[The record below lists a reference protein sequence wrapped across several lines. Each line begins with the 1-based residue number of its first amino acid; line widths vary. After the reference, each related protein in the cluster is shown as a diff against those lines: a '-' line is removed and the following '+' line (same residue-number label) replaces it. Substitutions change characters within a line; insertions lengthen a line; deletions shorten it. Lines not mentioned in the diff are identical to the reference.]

1 MTNICQCYECL
12 CLGKIWSLWYLMQL
26 HVHAYCCRNNC
37 TWRSFSEEMNL
48 LVFWNYC
55 TEDAL
60 LRLCR
65 WLVAYNCR
73 YQARNYQTIVK
84 QFRGRLHFMHSFY
97 ISNKDLTLQF
107 VSISSNNCISFKPF
121 SFALLEY
128 LICASLILSNSSL
141 RSGKIFVSCPCLFVF
156 HYIKRTSDFRGYL
169 INWTY
174 YIASYGSWMGRNRFS
189 LLFILSKIKHILL
202 LFDFW
207 YFFCHKALK
216 GKQGNRNQN
225 VYTNIW
231 RQLGSFP
238 PLSPIRRQ
246 FKGLHFAKDFFFS
259 EWFWDND
266 KRLIIWK
273 QYLCVVNIKGNI

>member
-26 HVHAYCCRNNC
+26 QVHAYCCRNNC

-48 LVFWNYC
+48 LVFWNYW

-107 VSISSNNCISFKPF
+107 VSISSNNCISFRPF

-216 GKQGNRNQN
+216 GKQGNRNQD

-246 FKGLHFAKDFFFS
+246 FKGLHFAKDFFFL
-259 EWFWDND
+259 WMV
-266 KRLIIWK
+266 L
-273 QYLCVVNIKGNI
+273 G